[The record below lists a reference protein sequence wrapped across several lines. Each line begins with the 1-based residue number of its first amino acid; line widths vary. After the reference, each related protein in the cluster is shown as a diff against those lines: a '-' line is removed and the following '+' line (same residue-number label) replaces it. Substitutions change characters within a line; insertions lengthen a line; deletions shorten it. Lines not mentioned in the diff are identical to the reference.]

1 MKIDKKQDGSTLTIS
16 LEGWLDAQ
24 AAPDLEAAIDSVAD
38 GVEAL
43 IFDCSAL
50 EYVSSA
56 GIRQFVAA
64 HKKMNGSLTIKN
76 ISSEILD
83 VLRMTGL
90 DKRLNIE

>member
-24 AAPDLEAAIDSVAD
+24 AAPDLEAAIDSVTD